1 MTDNAPVWRL
11 IDAGPLDGPANMALD
26 EALLCCF
33 DAGRSLP
40 VLRLYGWNPPAL
52 SVGRYQDAAAALD
65 LELCAADGVPVVRR
79 MTGGGIIFHAQE
91 LTYSMVC
98 APEHIGEVVGVK
110 DGFRKL
116 CGFLLGTYQRLGL
129 EAAFAGD
136 LNHAGERLGERTAFC
151 FAGKEEFDVL
161 VNGLKIGGNAQRR
174 LRGAILQHGSIPLES
189 RVQDALRYL
198 RDPAPGAAG
207 AVSLAE
213 LGLRPELAALKGML
227 VDSFQERLGVR
238 LPAAALTAD
247 ELASA
252 ARLEKTKYRS
262 DEWNLAGTLSA
273 APVGAPFAGAM
284 P

>member
-11 IDAGPLDGPANMALD
+11 IDAGPLDGPSNMALD

-33 DAGRSLP
+33 DAQRSLP

-52 SVGRYQDAAAALD
+52 SVGRYQDAGAALN
-65 LELCAADGVPVVRR
+65 LELCAADGVPLVRR

-98 APEHIGEVVGVK
+98 SPEHIGEVLGVK
-110 DGFRKL
+110 EGFRRL

-129 EAAFAGD
+129 ESAFAAD
-136 LNHAGERLGERTAFC
+136 LNLAGERLGGRAAFC

-161 VNGLKIGGNAQRR
+161 VNGRKIGGNAQRR

-189 RVQDALRYL
+189 RVRDALRYL
-198 RDPAPGAAG
+198 KDPAPGAAG

-213 LGLRPELAALKGML
+213 LGLRPELATLKGML
-227 VDSFQERLGVR
+227 VEAFQERLGVR
-238 LPAAALTAD
+238 LQLSELSTEEADTAAQ
-247 ELASA
+247 
-252 ARLEKTKYRS
+252 LEEKKYRC
-262 DEWNLAGTLSA
+262 DQWNLAGKL
-273 APVGAPFAGAM
+273 
-284 P
+284 

>member
-11 IDAGPLDGPANMALD
+11 IDQGPLDGPANMALD
-26 EALLCCF
+26 EALLSCY

-52 SVGRYQDAAAALD
+52 SVGRYQVAASALK

-91 LTYSMVC
+91 LTYSIVC
-98 APEHIGEVVGVK
+98 SPEQIGDVSGVK
-110 DGFRKL
+110 DGFRRL

-129 EAAFAGD
+129 EAAFAAD
-136 LNHAGERLGERTAFC
+136 LNQPGVRLGERTAFC

-161 VNGLKIGGNAQRR
+161 VNGRKIGGNAQRR

-198 RDPAPGAAG
+198 KEPAPGADG

-238 LPAAALTAD
+238 LRVSPPSAAELAAA
-247 ELASA
+247 E
-252 ARLEKTKYRS
+252 RLEESKYRRS
-262 DEWNLAGTLSA
+262 DWNLNQKY
-273 APVGAPFAGAM
+273 
-284 P
+284 